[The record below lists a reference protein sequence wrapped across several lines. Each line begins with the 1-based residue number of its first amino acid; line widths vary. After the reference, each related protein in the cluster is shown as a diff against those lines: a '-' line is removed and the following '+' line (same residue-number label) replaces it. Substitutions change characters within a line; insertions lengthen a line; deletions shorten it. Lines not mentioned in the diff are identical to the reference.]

1 MKRHIWYH
9 IVLTIFAAWCGTG
22 CSEGYEYFNPNPGDE
37 EQQAS
42 PIVNTGKASVDAA
55 AGKATLNGNCN
66 AMGRTVSE
74 AGFLYG
80 RTAAEMMKS
89 ERRVCPVDEEGRF
102 SLTLSDVDNGDHY
115 FRAYMVIDG
124 KTYNGVT
131 GWFEVKVASVPEVT
145 TELSEAAGGVLT
157 LKGSYKLDRDL
168 SVEPGFRYAATAD
181 GVASVQF
188 VRATQVDEANKTFSL
203 DIPDTGQPCFFQA
216 VVRMSTDFYDGEVSE
231 VIRPKDLSA
240 AGVANCYIVTEGGWY
255 SIEPKRPDGT
265 AVQGSAADWVWSS
278 GSGLVSGVHFSAGRI
293 VFQTSGNAGNAGI
306 ALTNDAG
313 EIVWS
318 WHIWMAQAPA
328 EQTVNG
334 RTFLDRN
341 VGATEFDG
349 ALVGSLG
356 VYFQWGRKDP
366 FPHPASFT
374 NNARPASFIYHDN
387 YAYGTIRPEDHDARE
402 VMSVKWATQ
411 HPTTFIRKADYEV
424 DEPEEDVLDWLFRS
438 HHNLWGNTTEQGYD
452 VSKVCRKTIYDPCP
466 PGWRVP
472 DACDFEGIAMSQTQ
486 LPYCVNIVYS
496 GTKTARYPAGGTFD
510 GDSYSGAGTYGQVY
524 TNTPYFWNFDYGAS
538 YFDGVSCTSIYLAGT
553 RRTTSELR
561 CQANPV
567 RCIKE

>member
-240 AGVANCYIVTEGGWY
+240 AGVANCYIVTRRRLVQHRTQTSRRNRRPRVCRRLGMVVRFRTCIGRALLGGPHRLPDQR
-255 SIEPKRPDGT
+255 ERRKCRNRTHKRCWRDRLELAHLDGP
-265 AVQGSAADWVWSS
+265 GPRRADCQRPYVPRPQRRRHGVRR
-278 GSGLVSGVHFSAGRI
+278 GSGR
-293 VFQTSGNAGNAGI
+293 
-306 ALTNDAG
+306 
-313 EIVWS
+313 
-318 WHIWMAQAPA
+318 P
-328 EQTVNG
+328 
-334 RTFLDRN
+334 
-341 VGATEFDG
+341 
-349 ALVGSLG
+349 LG

-366 FPHPASFT
+366 FIGANRIQKNYTDEYEGVGFQTTGDNGFT
-374 NNARPASFIYHDN
+374 ALFLYNDALCEGFKFVNKEMDMSMSIANPTVF
-387 YAYGTIRPEDHDARE
+387 YGVYNSGGWKGSNSEVED
-402 VMSVKWATQ
+402 
-411 HPTTFIRKADYEV
+411 Y
-424 DEPEEDVLDWLFRS
+424 
-438 HHNLWGNTTEQGYD
+438 WGG
-452 VSKVCRKTIYDPCP
+452 
-466 PGWRVP
+466 
-472 DACDFEGIAMSQTQ
+472 A
-486 LPYCVNIVYS
+486 S
-496 GTKTARYPAGGTFD
+496 GTKTNNDPCPAGYRVPTFDEINGFIKDIDTNKTAQENVSDQSYGRKYTVGDQTFMFPGSALRVWSAKMRYPGRVTFFWSSTISPTTEKKALD
-510 GDSYSGAGTYGQVY
+510 FYDYRWN
-524 TNTPYFWNFDYGAS
+524 TNADNTCCAM
-538 YFDGVSCTSIYLAGT
+538 A
-553 RRTTSELR
+553 
-561 CQANPV
+561 V
-567 RCIKE
+567 RCIKIQ

>member
-157 LKGSYKLDRDL
+157 LKGGYKLDRDL

-265 AVQGSAADWVWSS
+265 AVQGFCRRLGMV
-278 GSGLVSGVHFSAGRI
+278 VRFRTCIGR
-293 VFQTSGNAGNAGI
+293 
-306 ALTNDAG
+306 ALLGGPHRLPDQRERRKCRNRTHKRCWRDSFR
-313 EIVWS
+313 S

-328 EQTVNG
+328 ERTVNG

-366 FPHPASFT
+366 FIGANRIQKNYTDEYEGVGFPDHGRQRLHGALPLQRRSLRRVQVREQGDGHQHEHRQSDRFLRGLQLRWLERLQQRGRRLLGA
-374 NNARPASFIYHDN
+374 ARA
-387 YAYGTIRPEDHDARE
+387 AQR
-402 VMSVKWATQ
+402 
-411 HPTTFIRKADYEV
+411 PTTLPAC
-424 DEPEEDVLDWLFRS
+424 PA
-438 HHNLWGNTTEQGYD
+438 GY
-452 VSKVCRKTIYDPCP
+452 
-466 PGWRVP
+466 RVP
-472 DACDFEGIAMSQTQ
+472 TFDEINGFIKDIDT
-486 LPYCVNIVYS
+486 N
-496 GTKTARYPAGGTFD
+496 KTAQENVSDQSYGRKYTVGDQTFMFPGSALRVLERPKMRYPGRVTF
-510 GDSYSGAGTYGQVY
+510 
-524 TNTPYFWNFDYGAS
+524 FWS
-538 YFDGVSCTSIYLAGT
+538 SIYFADNG
-553 RRTTSELR
+553 
-561 CQANPV
+561 
-567 RCIKE
+567 KESPRLL

>member
-334 RTFLDRN
+334 RTT
-341 VGATEFDG
+341 ATSAPRSSTG
-349 ALVGSLG
+349 LWSAR
-356 VYFQWGRKDP
+356 W
-366 FPHPASFT
+366 AST
-374 NNARPASFIYHDN
+374 S
-387 YAYGTIRPEDHDARE
+387 
-402 VMSVKWATQ
+402 
-411 HPTTFIRKADYEV
+411 
-424 DEPEEDVLDWLFRS
+424 
-438 HHNLWGNTTEQGYD
+438 
-452 VSKVCRKTIYDPCP
+452 
-466 PGWRVP
+466 
-472 DACDFEGIAMSQTQ
+472 
-486 LPYCVNIVYS
+486 
-496 GTKTARYPAGGTFD
+496 
-510 GDSYSGAGTYGQVY
+510 SGAAKTRSSAP
-524 TNTPYFWNFDYGAS
+524 TAS
-538 YFDGVSCTSIYLAGT
+538 
-553 RRTTSELR
+553 RRTTPTNTKASDSRPRETTASRRSSSTTTLS
-561 CQANPV
+561 A
-567 RCIKE
+567 KGSSS

>member
-1 MKRHIWYH
+1 
-9 IVLTIFAAWCGTG
+9 
-22 CSEGYEYFNPNPGDE
+22 
-37 EQQAS
+37 
-42 PIVNTGKASVDAA
+42 
-55 AGKATLNGNCN
+55 
-66 AMGRTVSE
+66 MGRTVSE

-240 AGVANCYIVTEGGWY
+240 TGVANCYIVTEGGWY

-366 FPHPASFT
+366 FIGANRIQKNYTDEYEGVGFQTTGDNGFTALFLYNDALCEGFKFVNKEMDMSMSISQSDRFLRGLQLRRLERLQQRGRRLLGRRERHKDQQRPVSGRLPRTDVRRNQRVYQGHRHEQDRAGKRQRPVVRTQIHRRRPNVHVPGLGPARMERQDALPG
-374 NNARPASFIYHDN
+374 ARNVLLVFNYFADN
-387 YAYGTIRPEDHDARE
+387 G
-402 VMSVKWATQ
+402 
-411 HPTTFIRKADYEV
+411 
-424 DEPEEDVLDWLFRS
+424 
-438 HHNLWGNTTEQGYD
+438 
-452 VSKVCRKTIYDPCP
+452 
-466 PGWRVP
+466 
-472 DACDFEGIAMSQTQ
+472 
-486 LPYCVNIVYS
+486 
-496 GTKTARYPAGGTFD
+496 
-510 GDSYSGAGTYGQVY
+510 
-524 TNTPYFWNFDYGAS
+524 
-538 YFDGVSCTSIYLAGT
+538 
-553 RRTTSELR
+553 
-561 CQANPV
+561 
-567 RCIKE
+567 KESPRLL

>member
-341 VGATEFDG
+341 VGATTNAPDSFDCHG
-349 ALVGSLG
+349 MI
-356 VYFQWGRKDP
+356 YQWGRKDP
-366 FPHPASFT
+366 FTSAGTFT
-374 NNARPASFIYHDN
+374 IINEDYSYQVDGERPIYNILNEELPKMRTRAEYH
-387 YAYGTIRPEDHDARE
+387 GTIAKSLRNPAVFYAMTYNFTGE
-402 VMSVKWATQ
+402 T
-411 HPTTFIRKADYEV
+411 
-424 DEPEEDVLDWLFRS
+424 DE
-438 HHNLWGNTTEQGYD
+438 
-452 VSKVCRKTIYDPCP
+452 
-466 PGWRVP
+466 
-472 DACDFEGIAMSQTQ
+472 
-486 LPYCVNIVYS
+486 
-496 GTKTARYPAGGTFD
+496 
-510 GDSYSGAGTYGQVY
+510 YGQEIVL
-524 TNTPYFWNFDYGAS
+524 NDY
-538 YFDGVSCTSIYLAGT
+538 
-553 RRTTSELR
+553 RTKDW
-561 CQANPV
+561 CG
-567 RCIKE
+567 IIMM